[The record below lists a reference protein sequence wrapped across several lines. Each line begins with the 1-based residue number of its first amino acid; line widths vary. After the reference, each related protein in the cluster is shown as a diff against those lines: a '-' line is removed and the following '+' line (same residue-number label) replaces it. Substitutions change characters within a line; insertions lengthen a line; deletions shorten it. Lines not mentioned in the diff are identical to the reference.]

1 MTKWEFE
8 SVLERNR
15 AAEQIFNSFGIEG
28 NLNSQQAPQNQVR
41 FNRVKDLQVE
51 NFK

>member
-15 AAEQIFNSFGIEG
+15 VAEQIFNSFGSDG
-28 NLNSQQAPQNQVR
+28 NGYNQQAPQNQVI

>member
-15 AAEQIFNSFGIEG
+15 VAEQIFNGFGSDG
-28 NLNSQQAPQNQVR
+28 NGYNQQAPQNQVR